1 MWNSA
6 NYPTWVPMKIIKP
19 PALPRG
25 ATIGIISPS
34 SPQRDEERLKCGVRY
49 LESLGYQVK
58 IGHHVYARH
67 GGYLAGTD
75 EQRAEDLHSMFRDP
89 DVSAI
94 FCARGGYGCARI
106 LPLVDFGLIRRHP
119 KIFVGFSDVTVLQL
133 ALLKRTGLV
142 TFSGAMPSVDMAD
155 GFEPIAEEQFW
166 RVLTERRRPGALR
179 QPLALNIIRRGRT
192 EGRLLGGNLSVL
204 VSLLGTGYLPELGGS
219 ILALEDV
226 GEATYRIDR
235 MLLQLSMA
243 TARRPAAGV
252 IYGSWSQAESSSG
265 STPHRDV
272 EEVLQERLDIAAG
285 PILSNLLY
293 GHQAQK
299 FTLPI
304 GVMARLETAR
314 GGSLTLLE
322 GGVQ

>member
-1 MWNSA
+1 
-6 NYPTWVPMKIIKP
+6 MKIIKP

>member
-1 MWNSA
+1 
-6 NYPTWVPMKIIKP
+6 MKIIKP

-34 SPQRDEERLKCGVRY
+34 SPQRDEARLERGVRY

-58 IGHHVYARH
+58 IGRHVYARH

-75 EQRAEDLHSMFRDP
+75 EQRAEDLHAMFRDP

-166 RVLTERRRPGALR
+166 RVLTERRRPGALH

-235 MLLQLSMA
+235 MLVQLSMA

>member
-1 MWNSA
+1 
-6 NYPTWVPMKIIKP
+6 MKINKP
-19 PALPRG
+19 LALSKG

-34 SPQRDEERLKCGVRY
+34 SPQRDVARLERGVRY
-49 LESLGYQVK
+49 LESLGYRVK
-58 IGHHVYARH
+58 LGQHVYARH
-67 GGYLAGTD
+67 AGYLAGTD
-75 EQRAEDLHSMFRDP
+75 RQRAEDLHAMFRDP

-94 FCARGGYGCARI
+94 FCARGGYGCARL

-133 ALLKRTGLV
+133 AILRRTGLV

-166 RVLTERRRPGALR
+166 RVLTERRRPGTLR

-204 VSLLGTGYLPELGGS
+204 VSLLGTGYLPALGGT

-235 MLLQLSMA
+235 MLVQLSMA
-243 TARRPAAGV
+243 TARQPAAGV
-252 IYGSWSQAESSSG
+252 IYGSWSQPDTPAG

-272 EEVLQERLDIAAG
+272 DEVLRERLDIAVG
-285 PILSNLLY
+285 PIASNLLY

-299 FTLPI
+299 FTLPM

-314 GGSLTLLE
+314 GGALTLLE

>member
-1 MWNSA
+1 
-6 NYPTWVPMKIIKP
+6 MKIIKP
-19 PALPRG
+19 PALAKG

-34 SPQRDEERLKCGVRY
+34 SPQRDEARLERSVRY
-49 LESLGYQVK
+49 LESLGYRIKLGQ
-58 IGHHVYARH
+58 HVYARH

-75 EQRAEDLHSMFRDP
+75 EQRAEDLHRMFRDP
-89 DVSAI
+89 EVSAI
-94 FCARGGYGCARI
+94 FCARGGYGCARL
-106 LPLVDFGLIRRHP
+106 LPLVDFNLIRRHP

-179 QPLALNIIRRGRT
+179 QPLALNPIRRGRA

-204 VSLLGTGYLPELGGS
+204 VSLLGTGYVPELAGT

-235 MLLQLSMA
+235 MLVQLSMA
-243 TARRPAAGV
+243 TAKRPPAGV
-252 IYGSWSQAESSSG
+252 IYGSWSQPESPSG

-272 EEVLQERLDIAAG
+272 EEVLHERLDIAAG
-285 PILSNLLY
+285 PIMSNLLY

-299 FTLPI
+299 FTLPF
-304 GVMARLETAR
+304 GVMARLETSR
-314 GGSLTLLE
+314 GGALTLLE

>member
-1 MWNSA
+1 
-6 NYPTWVPMKIIKP
+6 MKIIKP

-34 SPQRDEERLKCGVRY
+34 SPQRDEARLERGVRY

-58 IGHHVYARH
+58 IGRHVYARH

-75 EQRAEDLHSMFRDP
+75 EQRAEDLHAMFRDP

-166 RVLTERRRPGALR
+166 RVLTERRRPGALH

-235 MLLQLSMA
+235 MLVQLSMA

-252 IYGSWSQAESSSG
+252 IYGSWSQPDSPSG
-265 STPHRDV
+265 LTPHRDV

>member
-1 MWNSA
+1 
-6 NYPTWVPMKIIKP
+6 
-19 PALPRG
+19 
-25 ATIGIISPS
+25 
-34 SPQRDEERLKCGVRY
+34 
-49 LESLGYQVK
+49 
-58 IGHHVYARH
+58 
-67 GGYLAGTD
+67 
-75 EQRAEDLHSMFRDP
+75 
-89 DVSAI
+89 
-94 FCARGGYGCARI
+94 
-106 LPLVDFGLIRRHP
+106 VDFGLIRRHP

>member
-1 MWNSA
+1 
-6 NYPTWVPMKIIKP
+6 MKIIKP

-34 SPQRDEERLKCGVRY
+34 SPQRDEERLKRGVRY